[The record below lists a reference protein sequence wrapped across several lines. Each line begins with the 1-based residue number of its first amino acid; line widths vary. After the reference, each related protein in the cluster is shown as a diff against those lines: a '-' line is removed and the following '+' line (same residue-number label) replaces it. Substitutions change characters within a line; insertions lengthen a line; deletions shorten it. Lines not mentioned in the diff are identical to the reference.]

1 MFEEVELNMPKI
13 PFKGVIKLD
22 VRDSK
27 EDWTPYIPPKAPEGA
42 PNVLF
47 VLYDD
52 TGQAAWSPFGG
63 AINMPTLQK
72 LADSGLMYSQW
83 HTTALC
89 SPSRS
94 TMLTGRNHHLN
105 GMAAITEAASGFP
118 GANCRLPDE
127 CATVGQILQDA
138 GWSTFWIGKDH
149 NVSEQDVASGADRS
163 QWPLQRGFDRFYGF
177 LGGETNQWFPDLVND
192 NHFVDQEYGPEDG
205 YHLSKDLADKAIG
218 MIRDQKAS
226 NPSKPWYMWFCPGAN
241 HAPHHAPKEYIDKY
255 KGKFDT
261 GYEAY
266 REWVLPRMIAKGIL
280 PKGTQLTPINP
291 LPEDIANPADAVR
304 PWNTLSADEKKLFSR
319 LAEVY
324 AGFSEYTDAQVGRI
338 IDYLE
343 GSHQLENTLIIY
355 AADNGASGEGSP
367 SGSVNE
373 NKFFNGYPD
382 EVSENLKLIDKLGGP
397 DTYEHYPTG
406 WAVAFSTPYQMFKR
420 YSQYAGGTCDPLVIS
435 WPKGIKA
442 RGAIR
447 HQYHHSTDIVPTILD
462 VCGLEMPKVYRGVKQ
477 YPLSGGSMR
486 YSFDAKPDGKT
497 QKKRQYYAMLG
508 TRGIWVGGWK
518 AVALHAPLTG
528 KGHFDKDQWQ
538 LYHVDVDRSESKDV
552 SKKNPKKLQALI
564 KAWFEEANKNM
575 VLPLDDRT
583 ALELLNVER
592 PSAEPPRQRYMYFP
606 GTAPV
611 PEGVAVNT
619 RGRSYKI
626 IADVELTD
634 KASGVIFA
642 HGSRF
647 GGHALFIKDKK
658 LYYVY
663 NFLGVKPEQQF
674 VSPELKPGKYTLGME
689 FVREKAGQYHES
701 LGKTTL
707 YVNDKAVVSGPMRTQ
722 PGKFTLSGD
731 GLCVGRDSGDAVS
744 QEYQA
749 PGTFKGGMI
758 LGVGVTVEKAQYL
771 DLETLAAAVLA
782 RE

>member
-1 MFEEVELNMPKI
+1 MPTK
-13 PFKGVIKLD
+13 PFNGVIKLD

-27 EDWTPYIPPKAPEGA
+27 EDWTPYTSPKAPEGA

-52 TGQAAWSPFGG
+52 TGQAAWSPYGG
-63 AINMPTLQK
+63 GINMPILQK
-72 LADSGLMYSQW
+72 LADNGLTYTQW

-118 GANCRLPDE
+118 GSNCRLPAE
-127 CATVGQILQDA
+127 CATVGQILQDN
-138 GWSTFWIGKDH
+138 GYSTFWLGKDH
-149 NVSEQDVASGADRS
+149 NVAEQDVASGADRS
-163 QWPLQRGFDRFYGF
+163 NWPLQRGFDRYYGF
-177 LGGETNQWFPDLVND
+177 LGGETNQWYPDLVED
-192 NHFVDQEYGPEDG
+192 NHFVDQPYSPEEG
-205 YHLSKDLADKAIG
+205 YHLSKDLADHAIG

-255 KGKFDT
+255 KGKFDA

-280 PKGTQLTPINP
+280 PKGTAMTPINP
-291 LPEDIANPADAVR
+291 LPEDVANPADAVR
-304 PWNTLSADEKKLFSR
+304 PWNTLSTDEKKLFCR

-382 EVSENLKLIDKLGGP
+382 EVSENLKLIDVLGGP

-406 WAVAFSTPYQMFKR
+406 WAVAFSAPYQMFKR
-420 YSQYAGGTCDPLVIS
+420 YSQYAGGTCDPLIIS
-435 WPKGIKA
+435 WPKGIKSK
-442 RGAIR
+442 GELR
-447 HQYHHSTDIVPTILD
+447 HQYHHSTDLVPTILD
-462 VCGLEMPKVYRGVKQ
+462 VCGLKMPDVYKGVKQ
-477 YPLSGGSMR
+477 YPMSGVSMKS
-486 YSFDAKPDGKT
+486 SFDAKPDGKT
-497 QKKRQYYAMLG
+497 EKKRQYYAMLG
-508 TRGIWVGGWK
+508 TRGMWEDGWK

-528 KGHFDKDQWQ
+528 KGHFDKDEWQ
-538 LYHVDVDRSESKDV
+538 LYHTDVDRSESKDL
-552 SKKNPKKLQALI
+552 SKEHPEKLEALKKL
-564 KAWFEEANKNM
+564 WFEEADKNL

-583 ALELLNVER
+583 ALEILNIER
-592 PSAEPPRQRYMYFP
+592 PSSEPPRERYMYYP

-634 KASGVIFA
+634 KTSGVIFA

-647 GGHALFIKDKK
+647 GGHTLFIKDKK

-663 NFLGVKPEQQF
+663 NFLGIKPEQQF
-674 VSPELKPGKYTLGME
+674 VSPELKPGRYTLGME
-689 FVREKAGQYHES
+689 FTREKAGQYHES
-701 LGKTTL
+701 LGTTTL
-707 YVNDKAVVSGPMRTQ
+707 YVNDKAVTSGPMRAQ
-722 PGKFTLSGD
+722 AGKFTLSGD

-744 QEYQA
+744 EEYKA
-749 PGTFKGGMI
+749 PGTFTGGNI

-771 DLETLAAAVLA
+771 DLETLAAAALA
-782 RE
+782 RD